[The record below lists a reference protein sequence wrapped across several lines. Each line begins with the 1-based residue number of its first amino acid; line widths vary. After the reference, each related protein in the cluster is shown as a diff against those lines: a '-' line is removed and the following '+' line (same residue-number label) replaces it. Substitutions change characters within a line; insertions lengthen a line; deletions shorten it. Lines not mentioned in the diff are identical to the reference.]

1 MNGTMSMGISYTNN
15 RLICKYRR
23 KLSVPAGSEGFMA
36 SLETNLF
43 AIWGTSAN
51 IDNAGNKPASH
62 MPQDLNE
69 RRAEDRR
76 NLRFTAVSFTS
87 VYLSFL
93 AKF

>member
-51 IDNAGNKPASH
+51 IDKAGNKPASH
-62 MPQDLNE
+62 ELRDQNE
-69 RRAEDRR
+69 RRPEGRT
-76 NLRFTAVSFTS
+76 NLTFIPVSF
-87 VYLSFL
+87 SF
-93 AKF
+93 